1 MDIETA
7 ANIGEAVSGI
17 AILFTLLFS
26 LRQMKYWN
34 ENRRY
39 EIGRDLANHMNNPLI
54 HRGFSVSTTKL
65 HENLTMQEMAAL
77 TREEKDAMNAMMIGM
92 NNIGLLAKNGHLSLD
107 LVEAF
112 CGTYVRVFGARWR
125 KAVEVFTA
133 ASMSKN
139 DEPIEA
145 VWGGLYWLM
154 DTFKP
159 SSMELKK

>member
-7 ANIGEAVSGI
+7 ANIGEAISGV

-65 HENLTMQEMAAL
+65 HDNLTMQEMAAL
-77 TREEKDAMNAMMIGM
+77 SREEKDAMNAMMIGM
-92 NNIGLLAKNGHLSLD
+92 NNIGLLAK
-107 LVEAF
+107 
-112 CGTYVRVFGARWR
+112 
-125 KAVEVFTA
+125 TA
-133 ASMSKN
+133 TCRLIWSKRFVGVMSEFL
-139 DEPIEA
+139 EPA
-145 VWGGLYWLM
+145 GDGLLRCFHQRACPRM
-154 DTFKP
+154 MNP
-159 SSMELKK
+159 LKRYGVDCTG

>member
-1 MDIETA
+1 
-7 ANIGEAVSGI
+7 
-17 AILFTLLFS
+17 
-26 LRQMKYWN
+26 
-34 ENRRY
+34 
-39 EIGRDLANHMNNPLI
+39 MNNPLI

-65 HENLTMQEMAAL
+65 HDKLTIQEMAAL

-112 CGTYVRVFGARWR
+112 CGTYVRVFGTRWR
-125 KAVEVFTA
+125 RAVEVFTA
-133 ASMSKN
+133 ASMSEN

-159 SSMELKK
+159 TKMNIDA

>member
-17 AILFTLLFS
+17 AIVFTLLFS

-65 HENLTMQEMAAL
+65 HENLTIQEMGAL
-77 TREEKDAMNAMMIGM
+77 SREEKDAMNAMMIGM
-92 NNIGLLAKNGHLSLD
+92 NNIGLLAKNGHISTLI
-107 LVEAF
+107 
-112 CGTYVRVFGARWR
+112 
-125 KAVEVFTA
+125 
-133 ASMSKN
+133 
-139 DEPIEA
+139 IE
-145 VWGGLYWLM
+145 G
-154 DTFKP
+154 
-159 SSMELKK
+159 